1 MGLSWINPLYL
12 AGLSLLALPVL
23 IHLVQRQ
30 QANGIKFPSLMFL
43 RQIPWREKRRLEIRH
58 WLLLLLRCLLLLLV
72 VFAFARPFL
81 SGESAPVMLDL
92 ERSDSVIV
100 IDRSYSMR
108 ISDSWQ
114 QAQQIALQLV
124 DEKQTQDRIG
134 VVAFDDEA
142 EVVSDLTENAANLR
156 TVIERQAPGLRT
168 TRIRAALE
176 QAARLLAGS
185 NAQHKRILL
194 VSDFQ
199 AAGIARG
206 DLPLIS
212 QDTEVIAHAVKLADS
227 ANTSISSVSVMP
239 STDGAND
246 EFTLAVEL
254 TNHSAKPM
262 AQRVGLA
269 LDGRVLEQR
278 ELNLPPGAVVTQT
291 FSGLSPGASLVRGVV
306 SLADDGLALDNRAY
320 FVYSNQQKLPL
331 LIIEGPR
338 PRANQS
344 IYLESA
350 LRLARDPAFRVE
362 RRSWNQLEVTELS
375 SWAVIVIDDT
385 TIPGGDMGTALR
397 DFVAAGGGLLVPLG
411 TAQQDSWLSSGD
423 GFLPGKPQRPVD
435 ARSGTAFGIRA
446 LDIDHPLN
454 ANRDSGTASNLST
467 ASIFSYRMLQP
478 NAGDRVLAYYDDDGV
493 ALVER
498 QLEQGKTLVLTTTL
512 DPHWNDFALQPAF
525 LPFLHQALRY
535 LAGYDAYQREFE
547 VGDIAYVMRY
557 ARAQAGSDA
566 IVAGA
571 TAAPLIVETPS
582 ADIVRLERQQAL
594 LPIDEPGFYQVHR
607 ATPAEVEVVLAANI
621 DSAEANPRTLDV
633 ARFVEEIKASAR
645 PAPPVEILTRRQAAD
660 YEQQQQL
667 WHLVLS
673 AALVLLLLEAL
684 VANRVALNRSVRPG
698 VKI

>member
-1 MGLSWINPLYL
+1 MSLSWINPLYL

-30 QANGIKFPSLMFL
+30 QTSGIKFPSLMFL

-72 VFAFARPFL
+72 IFAFARPFL
-81 SGESAPVMLDL
+81 SSESAPAMLDL
-92 ERSDSVIV
+92 ERSDSVIA

-114 QAQQIALQLV
+114 QAQQIALRLV
-124 DEKQTQDRIG
+124 DEKQAQDRIG
-134 VVAFDDEA
+134 VIAFDDEA
-142 EVVSDLTENAANLR
+142 EVISDLTENATNLR

-168 TRIRAALE
+168 TRLRAALE
-176 QAARLLAGS
+176 QATRLLAGS
-185 NAQHKRILL
+185 NAQRKRILL

-206 DLPLIS
+206 DLPLVS
-212 QDTEVIAHAVKLADS
+212 QDTEIVAHAVKLADS
-227 ANTSISSVSVMP
+227 ANTSISAVSVTP
-239 STDGAND
+239 SADGAND

-254 TNHSAKPM
+254 INHSAKAM
-262 AQRVGLA
+262 QQRLGLS

-291 FSGLSPGASLVRGVV
+291 FSGLNPGASLVRGVV
-306 SLADDGLALDNRAY
+306 SLADDGLALDNHAY
-320 FVYSNQQKLPL
+320 FVYSKQQRLPL
-331 LIIEGPR
+331 LIIEGSR
-338 PRANQS
+338 PRANQGV
-344 IYLESA
+344 YLESV

-362 RRSWNQLEVTELS
+362 RRSWNQLEVTGLS

-385 TIPGGDMGTALR
+385 TIPGGDMETALR
-397 DFVAAGGGLLVPLG
+397 DFVAAGGGLLVTLG
-411 TAQQDSWLSSGD
+411 TAQQDNWLSAGD
-423 GFLPGKPQRPVD
+423 GFLPGKPQGPVD
-435 ARSGTAFGIRA
+435 ARSGAAFGIRA
-446 LDIDHPLN
+446 LDSDHPLA
-454 ANRDSGTASNLST
+454 ANRDSRSASNLST

-478 NAGDRVLAYYDDDGV
+478 GAGDRVLAYYDDDAV

-525 LPFLHQALRY
+525 LPFLHRSLRY
-535 LAGYDAYQREFE
+535 LAGYDAYRREFE
-547 VGDIAYVMRY
+547 VGDIAHVMRY

-566 IVAGA
+566 LVAA
-571 TAAPLIVETPS
+571 ASKAPLIVEAPS
-582 ADIVRLERQQAL
+582 TDIVRLEREQAL

-607 ATPAEVEVVLAANI
+607 ATPAAVEVVLAANI
-621 DSAEANPRTLDV
+621 DPAEANPRRLDV

-645 PAPPVEILTRRQAAD
+645 PAPPAEILTRRQAAD

-684 VANRVALNRSVRPG
+684 LANRVALNRSLRPG